1 MTTATSITPDE
12 FGLSLILMDDIE
24 HKTTVRGGLRHFD
37 NRTPAHPPH
46 RNVVGEIDNPRI
58 VWRNQ
63 IALCARARKY
73 RNLRFNGNVQSAQQ
87 ALEITGDG
95 RKGNLHRSVLQR

>member
-12 FGLSLILMDDIE
+12 FRPSLILTDDIE
-24 HKTTVRGGLRHFD
+24 HNTTVRVGLRHFD

-63 IALCARARKY
+63 IALCARPREY
-73 RNLRFNGNVQSAQQ
+73 GNLRFDGNVQSAQQ
-87 ALEITGDG
+87 ALQIPGDG
-95 RKGNLHRSVLQR
+95 RKGNLLRSVLQR